1 MQNKWESS
9 SMFTK
14 KGRPSGKGGTCG
26 STKSALHKLAVQGM
40 LKFFHPRRPSHSPG
54 KGRCSYRDGCLSS
67 RDSCE
72 RLALDRFLKRKSFIH
87 TGRAGS
93 HFCAKANKRGSRR
106 IIHPAAPS
114 GPLACRHAGGKG
126 LKPII
131 SPSSS
136 FISRTVPRVRQG
148 SLCSAAYCAMVPL
161 RSPLSVARIK
171 SA

>member
-14 KGRPSGKGGTCG
+14 KGRPSGKGGACG

-54 KGRCSYRDGCLSS
+54 KGRCSYRDGFLPS

-114 GPLACRHAGGKG
+114 GPLAKAWNRSFPRAAPTFPGPSRVLDREACAPRHIARWCRCGRR
-126 LKPII
+126 
-131 SPSSS
+131 
-136 FISRTVPRVRQG
+136 FR
-148 SLCSAAYCAMVPL
+148 
-161 RSPLSVARIK
+161 
-171 SA
+171 